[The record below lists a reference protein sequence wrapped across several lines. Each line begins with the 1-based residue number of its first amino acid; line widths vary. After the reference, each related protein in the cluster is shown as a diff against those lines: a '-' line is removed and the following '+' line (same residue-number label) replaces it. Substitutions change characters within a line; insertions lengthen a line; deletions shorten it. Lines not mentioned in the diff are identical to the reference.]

1 MANSQ
6 TRKIIKERRLQDD
19 HWKVVTPAA
28 GEQASDVFLPFGPLL
43 VPLAVWKARR
53 SSLIA
58 REYEHGSLLGI
69 WLAPG
74 DDPAEIANDID
85 DFSVIAVHFPK
96 AVDGRG
102 YTTARLLRERYGF
115 TGELRAFGDI
125 GRDQLFYLNRVGF
138 DSFAIGEAPGVGNVE
153 DALSAFDD
161 FPEAYQA
168 ASDRPEPLFRRRAA

>member
-19 HWKVVTPAA
+19 HWKVVTQATGEPAN
-28 GEQASDVFLPFGPLL
+28 DVFLPFGPLL
-43 VPLAVWKARR
+43 VPLAVWKARK

-58 REYEHGSLLGI
+58 REYEHGSLLGV
-69 WLAPG
+69 WLAPE

-102 YTTARLLRERYGF
+102 YSTARLLRERYGF
-115 TGELRAFGDI
+115 SGELRAFGDI
-125 GRDQLFYLNRVGF
+125 GRDQLFYLKRVGF
-138 DSFAIGEAPGVGNVE
+138 DAFVIGDGPGVGNIDE
-153 DALSAFDD
+153 ALRAFDD

-168 ASDRPEPLFRRRAA
+168 ASDQPKPLFRRRAA

>member
-28 GEQASDVFLPFGPLL
+28 GEQAIDVFLPFGPLL
-43 VPLAVWKARR
+43 VPLAVWKARKA
-53 SSLIA
+53 SLIA
-58 REYEHGSLLGI
+58 REYEHGSPLGI
-69 WLAPG
+69 WLAPE

-85 DFSVIAVHFPK
+85 DFSVIAVRFPK
-96 AVDGRG
+96 AGDGRG
-102 YTTARLLRERYGF
+102 YSTARLLRERYGF
-115 TGELRAFGDI
+115 SGELRAFGDI

-138 DSFAIGEAPGVGNVE
+138 DSFAIGDEPGVENVE

-168 ASDRPEPLFRRRAA
+168 ASDQREPLFRRRAA